1 MRPFTKHTVLGA
13 YISKLVVS
21 VWKFW
26 YVLTVDMVDV
36 VTANVRVIRLL
47 PAQGQFVADTVS
59 ERLRL
64 RKPATPVHKDITEMT
79 ITLIL

>member
-1 MRPFTKHTVLGA
+1 
-13 YISKLVVS
+13 
-21 VWKFW
+21 
-26 YVLTVDMVDV
+26 MVDV